1 MTCILVE
8 IPQVRYL
15 SASETIICPQ
25 TAVVL
30 GTQPSIA
37 NYTQGTQPSIANY
50 AELLD
55 PLDQATTGK
64 ESQERIRWSDELLL
78 AFKTAQ
84 QTLDNNK
91 TISLPQSDEALWI
104 VTNGSVKNY
113 RSLAVTLY
121 IQPDGISF
129 Y

>member
-1 MTCILVE
+1 M
-8 IPQVRYL
+8 
-15 SASETIICPQ
+15 
-25 TAVVL
+25 L

-37 NYTQGTQPSIANY
+37 NSYTQGTQPSIANY

-113 RSLAVTLY
+113 RSY